1 MIHASSRRMLLV
13 FTLLLTMPAK
23 GEQVFEK
30 GLQAYQSSNFQ
41 QASKL
46 FEKALEEKP
55 GSDGILFNLGNS
67 YLKQEKIGLAIS
79 SYRRALSE
87 NPALEAAKKNLG
99 MARLKVPSAF
109 EQENRNSLSLEWMR
123 EWRNLIFLSS
133 IALSLSATFLVIY
146 GKSLFAPLGLL
157 LLAGFSFF
165 ATWGLKNDRLGEIS
179 SWGIRPSKYA
189 AGVVGEEGL
198 IARTGPDSN
207 SVAILK
213 LVEGE
218 EVLTDSLKDGWAR
231 IQLPSNRL
239 GWVKQEK
246 LYFLKE

>member
-1 MIHASSRRMLLV
+1 MIHASFRLMLLV

-23 GEQVFEK
+23 GEQLFEK

-41 QASKL
+41 KASKL

-55 GSDGILFNLGNS
+55 SSDGILFNLGNS

-79 SYRRALSE
+79 SYRRALNQ
-87 NPALEAAKKNLG
+87 NPTLEAAKKNLE

-109 EQENRNSLSLEWMR
+109 EQKNRNSFPLEWLR
-123 EWRNLIFLSS
+123 EWRSFVFLCS
-133 IALSLSATFLVIY
+133 IVLSLGATLLTIY
-146 GKSLFAPLGLL
+146 GKSFFAPLGLL
-157 LLAGFSFF
+157 LLASVSYL

-179 SWGIRPSKYA
+179 SWGISPSKYA

-198 IARTGPDSN
+198 IARTSPDSN

-218 EVLTDSLKDGWAR
+218 EILTDSLKDGWAR
-231 IQLPSNRL
+231 LQLPGNRL